1 MKIIVDAFGGDHA
14 PVEIIKG
21 CRQAIDEL
29 GVEIILTGDEEKIKA
44 AAQENQV
51 DLKGM
56 EIVHAPG
63 VMPVE
68 EEPTKLLKQYSD
80 SSMCKGFQLLADG
93 SGDAFVSAGSTGAL
107 VVGASLIVKR
117 IKGIKRAMIGT
128 VIPSQTGCYMLADSG
143 ANSECRPEMLRQFAM
158 MGSIY
163 MNRVYGV
170 EKPRVGLVNIGT
182 EDSKGTDLQVETN
195 RLLRDSHLNYIGNI
209 EPREIP
215 LGGCDVAVCDGF
227 TGNVLL
233 KMVEGMGKMF
243 QNELKG
249 IFLTNFATKLGA
261 VLVSGQL
268 KEFKKKFDYKE
279 HGGAML
285 MGARKPV
292 IKAHGSSDA
301 KAIKNAIRQAKR
313 CCDGNIIKGIEEGL
327 AVMEAAQAEAAPD
340 SRQD

>member
-227 TGNVLL
+227 TGNVVL
-233 KMVEGMGKMF
+233 KLTEGLAKMF
-243 QNELKG
+243 AGELKTMFMASLG
-249 IFLTNFATKLGA
+249 TKIGA
-261 VLVSGQL
+261 VLLAKQVQG
-268 KEFKKKFDYKE
+268 FKKKLDASE
-279 HGGAML
+279 VGGAL
-285 MGARKPV
+285 LLGIRRPV
-292 IKAHGSSDA
+292 IKAHGNSDG
-301 KAIKNAIRQAKR
+301 KAFKNAIRQAML
-313 CCDGNIIKGIEEGL
+313 CCEHGVVEEITACL
-327 AVMEAAQAEAAPD
+327 AKEGEEE
-340 SRQD
+340 